1 MSRTA
6 PVFDHLRSRRLLDV
20 AVDLFD
26 RFGYHGTTVRDI
38 ASSAGTSVP
47 ALYEVFAS
55 KQSILLEIVE
65 ETYGAAIAQME
76 AAVADAGDEP
86 AACLEAAVRAQCEF
100 HVRRQRACRVA
111 ERELVNLEPDDR
123 RRAAEQ
129 RARAG
134 QILHE
139 IMGEGASRGAFDVR
153 EPEAT
158 SRALA
163 SMCVAIGSWYD
174 PGGHVVPRQIAQT
187 YCDLAEKMA
196 GVRFRPAVR
205 RDRRRGLAPVP
216 VPVTA

>member
-1 MSRTA
+1 MNRTA
-6 PVFDHLRSRRLLDV
+6 PVFDYVRTQRVLE
-20 AVDLFD
+20 AGVDLFD
-26 RFGYHGTTVRDI
+26 RFGYHGATVREI

-65 ETYGAAIAQME
+65 ETFGAAIAQME

-100 HVRRQRACRVA
+100 RVRRQRGCRVA
-111 ERELVNLEPDDR
+111 ERELINLEPDDR
-123 RRAAEQ
+123 RRANEQ
-129 RARAG
+129 RARLAE
-134 QILHE
+134 ILHE
-139 IMGEGASRGAFDVR
+139 IIGEGASRGAFDVA

-158 SRALA
+158 SRALE
-163 SMCVAIGSWYD
+163 SMCAAIGSWYD

-187 YCDLAEKMA
+187 YCELAEKMA

-205 RDRRRGLAPVP
+205 RDRHRGLAPVP
-216 VPVTA
+216 A